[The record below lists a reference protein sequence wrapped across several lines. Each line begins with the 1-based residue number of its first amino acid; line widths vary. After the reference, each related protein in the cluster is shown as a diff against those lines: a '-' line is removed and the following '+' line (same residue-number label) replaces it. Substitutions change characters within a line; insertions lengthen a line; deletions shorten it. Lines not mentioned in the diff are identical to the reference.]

1 MIIISIIIFVRTMP
15 MVMDTIVIVLSYCT
29 YSLLVNLNIS
39 KMFLLQGLEIW
50 SNVEG
55 MWSCQDRN

>member
-1 MIIISIIIFVRTMP
+1 MIIIIIIFVRTMP